1 MSDKSSIQ
9 IKTGIGYY
17 QNQRKEMLEF
27 IPENAKFI
35 LEVGC
40 GEGVFSS
47 MMSREDREIWGI
59 EINPQSAELARK
71 KCKQVFVGDFNEI
84 YGQLPRNYFDCIVF
98 NDVLEHMYAPW
109 DVLRNVKNLL
119 TPQGVVVSS
128 IPNFRYISNLIT
140 EILFQGEFRYRPEGG
155 ILDDTH
161 IRFFTSK
168 SILRMYQEQGYK
180 VLKHQGINSCKSP
193 KEKLFIRLFLGKL
206 NDIRYKQ
213 FATVAKPE

>member
-1 MSDKSSIQ
+1 
-9 IKTGIGYY
+9 
-17 QNQRKEMLEF
+17 
-27 IPENAKFI
+27 
-35 LEVGC
+35 
-40 GEGVFSS
+40 
-47 MMSREDREIWGI
+47 
-59 EINPQSAELARK
+59 
-71 KCKQVFVGDFNEI
+71 
-84 YGQLPRNYFDCIVF
+84 
-98 NDVLEHMYAPW
+98 MYAPW
-109 DVLRNVKNLL
+109 DVLRNVKNLF

-193 KEKLFIRLFLGKL
+193 KKKLFIRLFLGKP